1 MAMKLKSAVD
11 EHAPF
16 LLMGILCWLCGA
28 VFIGIAAAWLVNA
41 TVGLVAAGLVTAL
54 VLAVFWR
61 LGSLTTIRFNDGGK
75 Q

>member
-1 MAMKLKSAVD
+1 MKLKSAFE

-28 VFIGIAAAWLVNA
+28 VLVGAAAAWLVNA

-54 VLAVFWR
+54 VLAIFWR
-61 LGSLTTIRFNDGGK
+61 LGSLSSIRFNDGGK
-75 Q
+75 L